1 MAVRYEI
8 HPAIGVPRLGNSP
21 DSFYLAPEM
30 TGGLPLECDAAG
42 NVVNGDGEA
51 PHFVKRFKDEQG
63 RIRRQAAR
71 FKIFTFDDSLPGD
84 QGREVTLAD
93 EEVTGIEWTVHLA
106 NKKPVWYQGAELD
119 GDPMLGEWYND
130 GRSNTNSYQD
140 CDVPFRNAGVT
151 AKTERQRKLIIDPGP
166 RSVSQPGQHFSFSRA
181 TIPADYPHGS
191 FPPSDLGPYP
201 IDSLGDVMMD
211 SDGRLLVLGA
221 YGNTAGTQIIATF
234 TGADGWY
241 DDISDGPVTCKLT
254 MKGGDVQELRA
265 WCLVGSPK
273 WAPELVNLVNLD
285 DLMYDVG
292 VRYQGLVPDLY
303 DPEKWPASNGWNP
316 DYMAN
321 FERDIQ
327 PIIERPADY
336 IWVANVPSMMAFA
349 APKFDV
355 RDASEGNRGNRENY
369 LSYWRD
375 PGKNELSEQHQV
387 LMAPQGIPLM
397 PLNAGSN
404 PVTNSN
410 IDKMMS
416 LTITQYMLLNQWAAG
431 KFTTGEPYGPPPGV
445 HPLDLASMGNCNG
458 HPMSPGIETS
468 WNTRNPTIY
477 EVPYRIKHRYGEAH
491 YRTYGLSTRYDEC
504 MPTARGEFEGCEPG
518 DLTKRMSSPW
528 QSDFYQCSIE
538 YVSFKDP
545 NVNQN
550 DMTQIPPPPTYYVY
564 WWPPQSPMYVISG
577 AMTPEEQRAAGV
589 VGGYQVYYARGANNI
604 NLLITAWKYMGFVV
618 NQNIAQDG
626 RQYPYFIEVERNHD
640 RFAVA
645 SVAVSQPIDQLA
657 ASGSYFTE
665 DNYFI
670 PVWYLK
676 DEEQE
681 GAARRLRTPSRHSF

>member
-21 DSFYLAPEM
+21 DSFYLAPEV
-30 TGGLPLECDAAG
+30 TGGLPLECDASG
-42 NVVNGDGEA
+42 NAITNGDGGA
-51 PHFVKRFKDEQG
+51 TQFVRKFKDEQG

-71 FKIFTFDDSLPGD
+71 FKIFAFDDSAPGD
-84 QGREVTLAD
+84 QGREVTLGD
-93 EEVTGIEWTVHLA
+93 SEIVSIEWTVHLA
-106 NKKPVWYQGAELD
+106 NKKPVWYEGAELD
-119 GDPMLGEWYND
+119 GNPMLGEWQ
-130 GRSNTNSYQD
+130 GIQNTNSYEA
-140 CDVPFRNAGVT
+140 CKVKLRNHKCKGEA
-151 AKTERQRKLIIDPGP
+151 ERQRHLIIDPGP
-166 RSVSQPGQHFSFSRA
+166 RTVGQPGQQFSFSRD
-181 TIPADYPHGS
+181 TIPPDYRHGS
-191 FPPSDLGPYP
+191 FPPPDYGQYP
-201 IDSLGDVMMD
+201 INSLGDVMMD
-211 SDGRLLVLGA
+211 SEGRLIVLGG
-221 YGNTAGTQIIATF
+221 YGNAAGTQIIATF
-234 TGADGWY
+234 TGGDGWY

-254 MKGGDVQELRA
+254 LKDLTVQELSA
-265 WCLVGSPK
+265 WCMVGSPK

-303 DPEKWPASNGWNP
+303 DAQQWPESDGWNP

-355 RDASEGNRGNRENY
+355 RDASDGNRQNRENY

-375 PGKNELSEQHQV
+375 PGKNELSEQHQE

-397 PLNAGSN
+397 PLNAGTN

-416 LTITQYMLLNQWAAG
+416 LTITQYMLLKQWAAG
-431 KFTTGEPYGPPPGV
+431 KFTSGQLYFPPPGV
-445 HPLDLASMGNCNG
+445 HPLDQASMGNCNG

-477 EVPYRIKHRYGEAH
+477 ERPYRIKHRYDEAH
-491 YRTYGLSTRYDEC
+491 YQANGLSTSYDEC
-504 MPTARGEFEGCEPG
+504 LPNAQGEFEGCEPG
-518 DLTKRMSSPW
+518 DVTKRMSSPW

-550 DMTQIPPPPTYYVY
+550 DVTQIPPPPTYYVY

-589 VGGYQVYYARGANNI
+589 VGGYQVYYVRGANNI

-618 NQNIAQDG
+618 NQNTADDH
-626 RQYPYFIEVERNHD
+626 RQYPYFVEVERNHD
-640 RFAVA
+640 RFVVA

-670 PVWYLK
+670 PVWYMK
-676 DEEQE
+676 DEEQQ
-681 GAARRLRTPSRHSF
+681 GAARRLQTPPRHSF